1 MAVPAA
7 KLYLILAVYL
17 AALIRGVESLVSHSE
32 PSLQWDGNTTKDCT
46 VWYDNIDGYTCRQ
59 VRDDFLRIPPEDFT
73 RWNPSI
79 TLDCDNWKFL
89 SYCIEVASEMTTT
102 TSTPRH
108 TTTSST
114 STTSTVR
121 PTPIAWEPLGCYVD
135 GNPHTVRNRSEKA
148 SGQDLTIAKCQDDCW
163 ASGYRHAGVTG
174 GMECYCG
181 RFVANEHTPDQSD
194 CNIPCAGD
202 DSETCGGSSAMYA
215 YGAKTYELPP
225 WTITIPH
232 PSATPSDDK
241 PTVSSYSGSPETSDT
256 SEAST
261 TSKGEAGEDE
271 ESTAT
276 SHFGGTRA
284 AALLIMIAL
293 L

>member
-1 MAVPAA
+1 
-7 KLYLILAVYL
+7 
-17 AALIRGVESLVSHSE
+17 
-32 PSLQWDGNTTKDCT
+32 
-46 VWYDNIDGYTCRQ
+46 
-59 VRDDFLRIPPEDFT
+59 
-73 RWNPSI
+73 
-79 TLDCDNWKFL
+79 
-89 SYCIEVASEMTTT
+89 
-102 TSTPRH
+102 
-108 TTTSST
+108 
-114 STTSTVR
+114 
-121 PTPIAWEPLGCYVD
+121 
-135 GNPHTVRNRSEKA
+135 
-148 SGQDLTIAKCQDDCW
+148 
-163 ASGYRHAGVTG
+163 
-174 GMECYCG
+174 
-181 RFVANEHTPDQSD
+181 
-194 CNIPCAGD
+194 
-202 DSETCGGSSAMYA
+202 MYA